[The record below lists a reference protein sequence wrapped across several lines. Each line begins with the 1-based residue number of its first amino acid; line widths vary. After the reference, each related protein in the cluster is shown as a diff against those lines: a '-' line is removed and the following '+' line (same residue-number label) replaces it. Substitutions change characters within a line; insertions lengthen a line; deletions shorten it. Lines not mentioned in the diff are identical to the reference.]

1 MCGGGDTQN
10 MIYRI
15 LLWLKTNK
23 SDIFDDLEWNVVIGN
38 YNSNKK

>member
-1 MCGGGDTQN
+1 MSGGGDTKN

-38 YNSNKK
+38 YNYIK